1 MIWFFHKC
9 CTD

>member
-1 MIWFFHKC
+1 MKC